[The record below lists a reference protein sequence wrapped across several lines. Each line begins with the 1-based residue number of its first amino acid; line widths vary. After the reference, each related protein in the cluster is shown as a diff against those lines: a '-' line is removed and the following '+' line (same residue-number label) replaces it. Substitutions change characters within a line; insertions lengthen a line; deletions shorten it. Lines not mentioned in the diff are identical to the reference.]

1 VKGNRGYDRPVA
13 AVIREITAAKFRRL
27 DPVARP
33 HSRLPGLRR
42 LGHLDQQAGL
52 HVMDIAVDGYAGGD
66 EWVGMERSAHAAKS
80 VHALPHRD
88 RTQALRRSANETS
101 KYLPE
106 AFAHLRPKQ

>member
-1 VKGNRGYDRPVA
+1 MA
-13 AVIREITAAKFRRL
+13 
-27 DPVARP
+27 
-33 HSRLPGLRR
+33 GLRR

-88 RTQALRRSANETS
+88 RT
-101 KYLPE
+101 
-106 AFAHLRPKQ
+106 